1 MHCEKEPLHKPL
13 LCNVL
18 YLCNAQ
24 ILLNQ
29 AKTEVSLLI
38 YKQYKNLSKSLA
50 VTWESSMPKTKG
62 ISLDTQR
69 RRWVHKSFHWSEKY
83 HQEIQRQSHSKE
95 KAWQEVEVK
104 DFKEAGKKTSERP
117 QNSQEWILAKSRS
130 VLHTITRTLKGLWSC
145 RARES
150 PLVQRRHF
158 ELFGHRD
165 SAYVWRKKA
174 EAYNPE
180 YTIPTV
186 KHISIMVWECFSSAG
201 TGNLVRVEENSN

>member
-1 MHCEKEPLHKPL
+1 
-13 LCNVL
+13 
-18 YLCNAQ
+18 
-24 ILLNQ
+24 
-29 AKTEVSLLI
+29 
-38 YKQYKNLSKSLA
+38 
-50 VTWESSMPKTKG
+50 MPKTKG

-69 RRWVHKSFHWSEKY
+69 RRWVHKVFTAFPSVKHWSEKC

-117 QNSQEWILAKSRS
+117 QNNCQEWILAKTRS
-130 VLHTITRTLKGLWSC
+130 VLHTITRTLKGLWRC
-145 RARES
+145 RVRES

-158 ELFGHRD
+158 ELFCHRD